1 MQVFLP
7 KIVANSTFL
16 SENMHFNALK
26 LAYVI
31 FFLYLCSRF
40 EQKNNNNKTTKNM
53 KKLNLWALSIVVA
66 LGALMTSCLILRGT
80 TVVKNESVYN
90 YKYVYVM
97 PTVAT
102 QSVYGATVG
111 TGGTTVGATTS
122 SSVVPSDIIAGQF
135 VKNGFIRVADVK
147 PETASQTLSV
157 SYSETDIRKVGGTE
171 ATEVTIQAVNAATN
185 ALVCS
190 VTAEGKS
197 KTQQAEEVRMAID
210 RAMKEMMKK

>member
-97 PTVAT
+97 RTVAT

-157 SYSETDIRKVGGTE
+157 SYSETNIRKVGGTE

>member
-1 MQVFLP
+1 MKNV
-7 KIVANSTFL
+7 KIFAVTL
-16 SENMHFNALK
+16 T
-26 LAYVI
+26 VV
-31 FFLYLCSRF
+31 LC
-40 EQKNNNNKTTKNM
+40 
-53 KKLNLWALSIVVA
+53 AV
-66 LGALMTSCLILRGT
+66 MTSCLILHAT
-80 TVVKNESVYN
+80 TVIKNESIYN

-111 TGGTTVGATTS
+111 TSGTTVGATTT

-135 VKNGFIRVADVK
+135 VKKGFIRVADVK
-147 PETASQTLSV
+147 PATANQTLSV
-157 SYSETDIRKVGGTE
+157 SYSETNLRKIGGTE
-171 ATEVTIQAVNAATN
+171 ATEVTIQAVNGATN

-197 KTQQAEEVRMAID
+197 KTNQAEEVRMALD

>member
-1 MQVFLP
+1 
-7 KIVANSTFL
+7 
-16 SENMHFNALK
+16 
-26 LAYVI
+26 
-31 FFLYLCSRF
+31 
-40 EQKNNNNKTTKNM
+40 M

>member
-1 MQVFLP
+1 
-7 KIVANSTFL
+7 
-16 SENMHFNALK
+16 MHFNALK

-97 PTVAT
+97 RTVAT

-157 SYSETDIRKVGGTE
+157 SYSETNIRKVGGTE

>member
-80 TVVKNESVYN
+80 TVIKNESVYN

-111 TGGTTVGATTS
+111 PGGTTVGATTS

-157 SYSETDIRKVGGTE
+157 SYSETNIRKVGGTE

>member
-1 MQVFLP
+1 
-7 KIVANSTFL
+7 
-16 SENMHFNALK
+16 MHFNALK

-157 SYSETDIRKVGGTE
+157 SYSETNIRKVGGTE

>member
-1 MQVFLP
+1 
-7 KIVANSTFL
+7 
-16 SENMHFNALK
+16 MHFNALK

-157 SYSETDIRKVGGTE
+157 SYSETNIRKIGGTE

>member
-1 MQVFLP
+1 
-7 KIVANSTFL
+7 
-16 SENMHFNALK
+16 MHFNALK

-40 EQKNNNNKTTKNM
+40 GQKNNNNKTTKNM

-157 SYSETDIRKVGGTE
+157 SYSETNIRKIGGTE

>member
-1 MQVFLP
+1 MKNVKVL
-7 KIVANSTFL
+7 A
-16 SENMHFNALK
+16 MAL
-26 LAYVI
+26 
-31 FFLYLCSRF
+31 C
-40 EQKNNNNKTTKNM
+40 
-53 KKLNLWALSIVVA
+53 VV
-66 LGALMTSCLILRGT
+66 LGVMMTGCLILHGT

-111 TGGTTVGATTS
+111 TGGTTVGATTTT
-122 SSVVPSDIIAGQF
+122 SVVPSDIIAGQF

-147 PETASQTLSV
+147 PETANQTLSV
-157 SYSETDIRKVGGTE
+157 SYSETNIRKVGGTE
-171 ATEVTIQAVNAATN
+171 ATEVTIQAVNGATN

-197 KTQQAEEVRMAID
+197 NTNQAEEVRMAID

>member
-157 SYSETDIRKVGGTE
+157 SYSETNIRKVGGTE

>member
-1 MQVFLP
+1 M
-7 KIVANSTFL
+7 K
-16 SENMHFNALK
+16 NAK
-26 LAYVI
+26 VLA
-31 FFLYLCSRF
+31 
-40 EQKNNNNKTTKNM
+40 
-53 KKLNLWALSIVVA
+53 VA
-66 LGALMTSCLILRGT
+66 LCAAMSVVMTGCLILHAT
-80 TVVKNESVYN
+80 TVIKNESVYN

-111 TGGTTVGATTS
+111 TSGTTVGATTS

-135 VKNGFIRVADVK
+135 VKKGFVRVADVK
-147 PETASQTLSV
+147 PQTASQTLSV
-157 SYSETDIRKVGGTE
+157 SYSETNLRRIGGTE
-171 ATEVTIQAVNAATN
+171 ATEVTIQAVNGATN

-197 KTQQAEEVRMAID
+197 KTNQAEEVRMALD

>member
-1 MQVFLP
+1 
-7 KIVANSTFL
+7 
-16 SENMHFNALK
+16 MHFNALK

-40 EQKNNNNKTTKNM
+40 GQKNNNNKTTKNM
-53 KKLNLWALSIVVA
+53 KKLNLWALSIAVA

-157 SYSETDIRKVGGTE
+157 SYSETNIRKVGGTE